1 MGREVPG
8 KMGVRPRSSDRGAFI
23 IRLDCGTNMAVERRR
38 NIRTRPPLESG
49 SLEQLAIDYVG
60 RYGTTRAKLAAYLR
74 RKLRERG
81 WSGEAE
87 PPVDAVVET
96 IAALGYVDDAAF
108 AVARAEALGR
118 RGYGERR
125 VSAALRAAGV
135 EEEDRAQA
143 EARAREAA
151 WEAALRL
158 ARRRGIGPFAAEEP
172 DRDARERAFAMLMR
186 AGHPPGLARRLASA
200 RPGEIPEPDSV

>member
-1 MGREVPG
+1 MGREVPENG
-8 KMGVRPRSSDRGAFI
+8 RSTRSSNRAAFI

-38 NIRTRPPLESG
+38 NIRERPPLEPA
-49 SLEQLAIDYVG
+49 SLEQMALDYVG

-81 WSGEAE
+81 WGGQGE
-87 PPVDAVVET
+87 PSIGDVVAR

-108 AVARAEALGR
+108 AAARAEALGR

-135 EEEDRAQA
+135 EEEDRADA
-143 EARAREAA
+143 EARARDGA

-158 ARRRGIGPFAAEEP
+158 ARRRRIGPFAGEEP
-172 DRDARERAFAMLMR
+172 DREARERAFAVLMR
-186 AGHPPGLARRLASA
+186 AGHSPDLARRLASA